1 MAQLKKRCTFFT
13 ARYDILATYFYH
25 HHADLFNVPC
35 FQGDS
40 QLILYQVEGKYKV
53 KNENLKTLHTEA
65 TELLRSIPKYILE
78 YIPRARNARADEL
91 SNFAMDTLQN
101 TSTLVA
107 GTTAASPSNILSDSI
122 SITLLGN
129 SPSNIE
135 TAVESLSV
143 PISETEAPELVRGGC
158 GEHDG
163 EDDADHIEG
172 EGDIHLEGTVRIT
185 VPETDIVRND
195 DQTVTVKIAI
205 SQLKSLLAMDA
216 SEDVSTFTEK
226 NSNSI
231 ETTAARIEEN
241 RLEATPKVRKTA
253 SRKVSD
259 PLLKKAAK
267 KVTVK
272 KADKESI
279 TLSVQS
285 PSEKTKKAPKTENK
299 KIEISL

>member
-1 MAQLKKRCTFFT
+1 LQFIFITV
-13 ARYDILATYFYH
+13 I
-25 HHADLFNVPC
+25 ADHFNITC

-53 KNENLKTLHTEA
+53 KNENLRTLHTEA

-107 GTTAASPSNILSDSI
+107 GTTAASPSNIVSDSI
-122 SITLLGN
+122 SITLLES
-129 SPSNIE
+129 SPTNAE
-135 TAVESLSV
+135 TAAGSLSV
-143 PISETEAPELVRGGC
+143 PMSEKAVPQLVDGGC
-158 GEHDG
+158 REQDC
-163 EDDADHIEG
+163 EDDADHIDG
-172 EGDIHLEGTVRIT
+172 EGDIFLEKTVRIT

-205 SQLKSLLAMDA
+205 SQLKSLLAMDT
-216 SEDVSTFTEK
+216 SEDVNTFTDK
-226 NSNSI
+226 NSKSI
-231 ETTAARIEEN
+231 QITATSIQESRQDSV
-241 RLEATPKVRKTA
+241 PKAMKTS
-253 SRKVSD
+253 SRKKSD
-259 PLLKKAAK
+259 TLFKKATK

-285 PSEKTKKAPKTENK
+285 PSEKTKKAPKTGSK
-299 KIEISL
+299 TIEISL

>member
-1 MAQLKKRCTFFT
+1 
-13 ARYDILATYFYH
+13 
-25 HHADLFNVPC
+25 
-35 FQGDS
+35 
-40 QLILYQVEGKYKV
+40 VEGKYKV

-107 GTTAASPSNILSDSI
+107 GTTAASPSNILSDNI
-122 SITLLGN
+122 SVTLLDNG
-129 SPSNIE
+129 PSNIE
-135 TAVESLSV
+135 TAVGSLSV
-143 PISETEAPELVRGGC
+143 PISETEAPELDNGGC
-158 GEHDG
+158 REHDG

-172 EGDIHLEGTVRIT
+172 EWDIYLEGTVRIT

-195 DQTVTVKIAI
+195 DQTVTVTIAI
-205 SQLKSLLAMDA
+205 SQLKTLLAMDA

-231 ETTAARIEEN
+231 ETTAAIIEEN
-241 RLEATPKVRKTA
+241 RQEATPKVRKTA
-253 SRKVSD
+253 SRKISD

-267 KVTVK
+267 KVIVK